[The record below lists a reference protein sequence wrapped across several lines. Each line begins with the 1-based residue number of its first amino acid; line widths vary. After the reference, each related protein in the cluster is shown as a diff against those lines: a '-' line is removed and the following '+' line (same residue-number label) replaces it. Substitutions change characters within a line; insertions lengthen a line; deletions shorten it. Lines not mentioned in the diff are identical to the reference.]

1 MLFDDNRFSI
11 QNGWTSGYLCSFIKK
26 VKKIDNFK
34 LNKYEYG
41 SKKNLKF
48 NYNENEEFIFVHSKK
63 DGEARDLVRHIR
75 NGIAHGNVQFIRIK
89 NKELL
94 KIVDY
99 GKNLEQTAYI
109 IISFEQL
116 KSIYDVYIEVKKSK
130 ENNRKNNNKVKEK
143 RK

>member
-1 MLFDDNRFSI
+1 MSGFFNELANRNLFNSSIGLLDWLFDDNRFSI
-11 QNGWTSGYLCSFIKK
+11 QNGWTSGYLGSFIKK

-48 NYNENEEFIFVHSKK
+48 NNNKNEEFIFIHSKG

-75 NGIAHGNVQFIRIK
+75 NGIAHGNVKFIRIK

-99 GKNLEQTAYI
+99 GKKFRTNC
-109 IISFEQL
+109 
-116 KSIYDVYIEVKKSK
+116 IYNYFI
-130 ENNRKNNNKVKEK
+130 
-143 RK
+143 